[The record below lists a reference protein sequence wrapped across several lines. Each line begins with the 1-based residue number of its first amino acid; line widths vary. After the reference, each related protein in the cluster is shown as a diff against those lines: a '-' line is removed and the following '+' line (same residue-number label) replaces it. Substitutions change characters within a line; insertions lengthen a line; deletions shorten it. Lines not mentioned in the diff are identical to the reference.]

1 MVNTAF
7 RLPNQGTWPEH
18 TASCVAHPTALLT
31 VALGQRAQLWLSPS
45 AEQNQG
51 PFLAREFRAQ
61 ACLILSWN
69 TWGPALSVTA
79 AQFPVVVGTGVVRW
93 LESHV
98 SATLPAVCGR
108 SEALGS
114 AAVVRGP
121 GWRALPLRFPLV
133 HLPYGFLLRHL
144 EMHRWVAVSGLLLC

>member
-1 MVNTAF
+1 MAF
-7 RLPNQGTWPEH
+7 PFCRAKPGALSGQGIQGT
-18 TASCVAHPTALLT
+18 
-31 VALGQRAQLWLSPS
+31 GLSD
-45 AEQNQG
+45 
-51 PFLAREFRAQ
+51 LV
-61 ACLILSWN
+61 
-69 TWGPALSVTA
+69 PALSVTA
-79 AQFPVVVGTGVVRW
+79 AQFPVVVGTGVIRW

-98 SATLPAVCGR
+98 SATLPAVRGC